1 MDKNIAEI
9 CSLLSR
15 INDAAREIALFLM
28 MNEYDGDPELCK
40 AGVDLAVLNLHFHFD
55 ATEAKDALRRIIHAE
70 KEKHP
75 EKAEQAAKL
84 RHRISELEKETN
96 KIN

>member
-9 CSLLSR
+9 CSLLNR

-40 AGVDLAVLNLHFHFD
+40 AGVDLAVLD
-55 ATEAKDALRRIIHAE
+55 RK
-70 KEKHP
+70 
-75 EKAEQAAKL
+75 
-84 RHRISELEKETN
+84 SVV
-96 KIN
+96 